1 MRKPGFTIIEILLT
15 FGILTIVAGASIP
28 LYHNYQVRSDL
39 GVAEDVVLQG
49 IYRARVLTQTG
60 QEDDVWSYNIGS
72 GVVFKGTNYV
82 GRDTA
87 YDELFVVPESV
98 IISGV
103 ASISFSRVYGV
114 PSPTGDV
121 VLTSL
126 NDEKRYIPIRAY
138 SALAGD
144 AIPPV
149 QFKVQF
155 DRIKNTGQG
164 NFGAMVFVGTGAM
177 QYAEGVWIPLTEDG
191 VAITDASY
199 VLDQEG
205 FSIQRQS
212 GFIRITT
219 YGGLSGGKE
228 IVDARIMFDR
238 GIATSVDNDIGD
250 YETEQPFNLVVN
262 DGVGG
267 DEVTTAVDGSSVYFQ
282 TRSTNNGDSILINWI
297 QSG

>member
-1 MRKPGFTIIEILLT
+1 
-15 FGILTIVAGASIP
+15 
-28 LYHNYQVRSDL
+28 
-39 GVAEDVVLQG
+39 
-49 IYRARVLTQTG
+49 
-60 QEDDVWSYNIGS
+60 
-72 GVVFKGTNYV
+72 
-82 GRDTA
+82 
-87 YDELFVVPESV
+87 
-98 IISGV
+98 
-103 ASISFSRVYGV
+103 
-114 PSPTGDV
+114 
-121 VLTSL
+121 
-126 NDEKRYIPIRAY
+126 
-138 SALAGD
+138 
-144 AIPPV
+144 
-149 QFKVQF
+149 
-155 DRIKNTGQG
+155 
-164 NFGAMVFVGTGAM
+164 
-177 QYAEGVWIPLTEDG
+177 
-191 VAITDASY
+191 
-199 VLDQEG
+199 G